1 MNLLDTA
8 KRQIFIRY
16 RTSRS
21 LASYRLK
28 KRSLRNAGDLA
39 VSGLNVNTRDLG
51 LFVWR
56 TVLPLTS
63 TFPYPPH
70 ELMLMTSAVVAV
82 RPRLIV
88 EWGTNVGVSTRV
100 FCETMLRYGIEGEI
114 HSIDLADGQEHFE
127 HPHGFRG
134 IMCSGTAVKLHQGDG
149 STVACELLKAV
160 GEDQRSL
167 VFIDG
172 DHSYESVLREGDA
185 IWRTRPDTA
194 ILFHDTFAGNIDD
207 GGPRKAVDQLIGRFA
222 ARPWIIEAQLGPPG
236 MTLVIPRFSPE

>member
-1 MNLLDTA
+1 MSLLDTA

-28 KRSLRNAGDLA
+28 EVSPYAGDPA
-39 VSGLNVNTRDLG
+39 VSGLNLNTRDLG

-100 FCETMLRYGIEGEI
+100 FSETMLRYGIEGEI
-114 HSIDLADGQEHFE
+114 HSVDLADGQEHFE

-149 STVACELLKAV
+149 LMVACELLRAV
-160 GEDQRSL
+160 GEDRRIL

-172 DHSYESVLREGDA
+172 DHRYESVLREGDA
-185 IWRTRPDTA
+185 IWRTRPEHRNSISRYLRRD
-194 ILFHDTFAGNIDD
+194 N
-207 GGPRKAVDQLIGRFA
+207 R
-222 ARPWIIEAQLGPPG
+222 
-236 MTLVIPRFSPE
+236 